1 MKQRH
6 LIYCAILW
14 LLYCTVL
21 WLLLS
26 SQAYAGTCQGRFTD
40 PITDVCWSCL
50 FPLTIGDGTVF
61 KGKLPD
67 TKNPSSPGCVC
78 PGVTPVPRV
87 GLSLGYWEPVFLVDV
102 TRTPFCLVNL
112 GGVQLPMGKWR
123 EGYVNR
129 GKALQGVSF
138 YQVHWMIFPLM
149 SWLNLLNDLVCFEQS
164 DFAIAY
170 FSELDPT
177 WNNDELAFLLN
188 PDAVL
193 FANPI
198 AIAACIADALNVSTG
213 GLPIDSLFWCAGA
226 QGTLYPLTGHVTAH
240 IGGVQASS
248 LLATRFNLKL
258 HRQRLVFDSIG
269 KNSPALCQVYASPLL
284 PKSRY
289 RQQMTYPIAATK
301 HPFAAKPVGHTTA
314 TWEMGREFP
323 YKGEDFG
330 YLIWRKR
337 NCCAGVG

>member
-1 MKQRH
+1 MKYIH
-6 LIYCAILW
+6 LITLILW
-14 LLYCTVL
+14 FGFISNNAT
-21 WLLLS
+21 
-26 SQAYAGTCQGRFTD
+26 AGTCQGRFTN

-50 FPLTIGDGTVF
+50 LPLSIGNSKIF

-67 TKNPSSPGCVC
+67 TKNPSLPVCTC

-112 GGVQLPMGKWR
+112 GGVQLPLGKWR
-123 EGYVNR
+123 EGKVNR
-129 GKALQGVSF
+129 SDPLHSGSF
-138 YQVHWMIFPLM
+138 YQVHWYVFPLM
-149 SWLNLLNDLVCFEQS
+149 SWLNLLGDLACFEKS
-164 DFAIAY
+164 EFNIAY

-177 WNNDELAFLLN
+177 WNNDEWAFLSN
-188 PDAVL
+188 PESVL
-193 FANPI
+193 FANHA
-198 AIAACIADALNVSTG
+198 AIAACATDAITISAG

-226 QGTLYPLTGHVTAH
+226 QGSLYPLTGHVATH

-248 LLATRFNLKL
+248 LLTARINFKL
-258 HRQRLVFDSIG
+258 HRRSKVFDSIG
-269 KNSPALCQVYASPLL
+269 RNSPALCLTYSSPLL

-301 HPFAAKPVGHTTA
+301 HPFAAKPVGHTTT